1 MNQEE
6 KKQTLLGYLFLVP
19 SLAVFAVF
27 MFYPLFYTVYLSF
40 FEWNMVKPVKKF
52 VGLANYTAIFKDPN
66 SWKIAG
72 NTVVYILV
80 LLVLN
85 FVLPYILSFILSA
98 VIKLSLIHI

>member
-27 MFYPLFYTVYLSF
+27 MFYPMFYTVYLSF

-52 VGLANYTAIFKDPN
+52 VGLANYAAIFRDP
-66 SWKIAG
+66 KFLEDCGKYGGVYPCTAG
-72 NTVVYILV
+72 SEFCAALHPFLHPV
-80 LLVLN
+80 
-85 FVLPYILSFILSA
+85 SGD
-98 VIKLSLIHI
+98 